1 MRGGPA
7 QGHPGVRA
15 KRAGPQLPSSLA
27 LPQSPRGQFEGALET
42 RRCGSLEG
50 STGGLGPSPSCTMDM
65 LCDLGQVVTLSSP
78 VSVQGRGPV
87 ILARVPPSLP
97 HPSAMDG
104 PESAQPGP
112 EPIRES
118 HTSRGPIPFP
128 GVQRGA
134 GWERSARRPAG
145 VAAAL
150 CAAPRASS
158 QGQCGRGGRRRGS
171 GWLNPAAPTL
181 LLR

>member
-15 KRAGPQLPSSLA
+15 NRAGPQLPSSLA

-42 RRCGSLEG
+42 RRFGSLEG

-87 ILARVPPSLP
+87 ILARVPLSLP
-97 HPSAMDG
+97 HPLAMDG
-104 PESAQPGP
+104 PESAQPGLSLPVRATRVGVPSLFP
-112 EPIRES
+112 EYS
-118 HTSRGPIPFP
+118 AGLVGSGAP
-128 GVQRGA
+128 GVRQGALPHCARLPVRLPKDSVDAAGGA
-134 GWERSARRPAG
+134 GAVAG
-145 VAAAL
+145 
-150 CAAPRASS
+150 
-158 QGQCGRGGRRRGS
+158 
-171 GWLNPAAPTL
+171 
-181 LLR
+181 